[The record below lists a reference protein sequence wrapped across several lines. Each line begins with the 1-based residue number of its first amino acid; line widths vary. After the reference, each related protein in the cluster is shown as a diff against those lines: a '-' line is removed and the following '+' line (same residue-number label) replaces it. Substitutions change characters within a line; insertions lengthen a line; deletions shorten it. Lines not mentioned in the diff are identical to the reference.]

1 VVEQI
6 MKIMMVLVI
15 AMVDQEFRL
24 GKKEREK

>member
-24 GKKEREK
+24 GKKGREK